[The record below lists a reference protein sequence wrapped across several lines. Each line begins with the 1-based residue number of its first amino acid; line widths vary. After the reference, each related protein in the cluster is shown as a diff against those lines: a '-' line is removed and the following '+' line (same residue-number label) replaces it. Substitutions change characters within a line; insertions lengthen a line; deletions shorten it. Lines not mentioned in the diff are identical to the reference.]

1 MSLLPLPSFPI
12 LFHPLN
18 QQPAVQKHTML
29 VQVADGTS
37 THNELIRESYY
48 QKTNPI
54 KIYKREE
61 RSSQHKGD
69 RAMNNR
75 RGSYSFGSG

>member
-1 MSLLPLPSFPI
+1 
-12 LFHPLN
+12 
-18 QQPAVQKHTML
+18 ML

-54 KIYKREE
+54 RIL
-61 RSSQHKGD
+61 QKG
-69 RAMNNR
+69 RKEQPAQGRQSNE
-75 RGSYSFGSG
+75 

>member
-1 MSLLPLPSFPI
+1 
-12 LFHPLN
+12 
-18 QQPAVQKHTML
+18 ML